1 MSNRN
6 CFFQSQPPPPL
17 PPKLNCYWRIQWYS
31 AYSIFYKLI
40 SILVCLLSIYWQIK
54 YKHLATEQV
63 NDIFNI
69 IHCIN
74 SSKYKEHLTDTE
86 KLKITSDQP
95 GIVLD
100 KEQTCSFL
108 IYEPHL
114 LSSLSSEICK
124 HDRKG
129 LHMNY
134 QRA

>member
-1 MSNRN
+1 MTS
-6 CFFQSQPPPPL
+6 
-17 PPKLNCYWRIQWYS
+17 
-31 AYSIFYKLI
+31 
-40 SILVCLLSIYWQIK
+40 SILFTAL
-54 YKHLATEQV
+54 TQV
-63 NDIFNI
+63 L
-69 IHCIN
+69 
-74 SSKYKEHLTDTE
+74 KEHLTDTE

-134 QRA
+134 KRA